1 VQAALLKL
9 CNLDTPW
16 FHPSYITTIIMV
28 NIAII
33 DIILIINI
41 TFGYIIIINT
51 SGIITTTMT

>member
-33 DIILIINI
+33 DIILIIN
-41 TFGYIIIINT
+41 T